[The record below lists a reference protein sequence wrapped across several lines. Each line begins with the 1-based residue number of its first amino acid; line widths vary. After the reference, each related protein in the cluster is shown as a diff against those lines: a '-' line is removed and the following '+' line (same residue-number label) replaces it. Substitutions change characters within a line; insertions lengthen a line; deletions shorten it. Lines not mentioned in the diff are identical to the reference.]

1 MKKIKGLLVATP
13 YFILLFFDKKSMLQN
28 NNFSGQ
34 PVFSQVVGLINRSHF
49 NNLVQQ
55 HDANRYCKRC
65 GAWEHFICMMYC
77 IMNNCTSL
85 REVTHGIA
93 AYGDKLNHLGVTY
106 TPPRSTFSEANARRN
121 EAFFGDV
128 YKKLYEHYKNILPD
142 SRTDKDLLKRIFMI
156 DSCTVSLFKAILRC
170 MGLPRLNGKAKG
182 GIKVHTLLNAYEQVP
197 QLIHFSDG
205 VTHDMSFLP
214 KLPEFQPH
222 QILLFDRAYVD
233 YAQYSRWTKANV
245 HFVTKLKSTTHYKQL
260 EEIELPDHAPDNYL
274 KDEKIQVKY
283 KNENNKR
290 QWLTLRRIAY
300 YNKEKDRVEAFLTNI
315 MDMEA
320 EQIGMLYKMRW
331 QIEMLF
337 KQLKQNFP
345 LKYFLGDNENAI
357 KIQIWCTLIANLLF
371 TILKRGIKKNISFS
385 NLVSFARQ
393 HLFSYHKLSDL
404 IENAEIKWRA
414 KHKEKQSVELLL
426 FET

>member
-1 MKKIKGLLVATP
+1 
-13 YFILLFFDKKSMLQN
+13 MLQN

-106 TPPRSTFSEANARRN
+106 TPPRSTFSEANARRD

>member
-1 MKKIKGLLVATP
+1 
-13 YFILLFFDKKSMLQN
+13 MLQN

-65 GAWEHFICMMYC
+65 GAWEHFICMLYC

-106 TPPRSTFSEANARRN
+106 TPPRSTFSEANARRD

-156 DSCTVSLFKAILRC
+156 DSCTISLFKAILRC

-233 YAQYSRWTKANV
+233 YAQYSKWTKGNV

-260 EEIELPDHAPDNYL
+260 DEIELPDDAPDNYL

-290 QWLTLRRIAY
+290 QWLTLCRIAY

-315 MDMEA
+315 MDMSA